1 MSFHVAKEAILYS
14 FEAVF
19 KMIPVTLVPSVK
31 LKQPVVN
38 RLFGVQLDEYM
49 FIRSKMCLG

>member
-1 MSFHVAKEAILYS
+1 MAKEALLYS